1 MAGEESNCC
10 YKRRKI
16 QRAIN
21 TYERFVEQ
29 MRKAG
34 SFYNAPVPHLGIMM
48 DSGKIRMD
56 TMILDK
62 SDYLINCNLR
72 LDRAKKVFLHTSKPE
87 SAEYMTDSEHN
98 STLEEYKRNILQ
110 EGDKVLLLKLD
121 RHEKYILIAKV
132 VVPE

>member
-1 MAGEESNCC
+1 
-10 YKRRKI
+10 
-16 QRAIN
+16 
-21 TYERFVEQ
+21 

-34 SFYNAPVPHLGIMM
+34 RFYNAPVPYLGIMM

-72 LDRAKKVFLHTSKPE
+72 LDRTKKVFLHTSKPE

-110 EGDKVLLLKLD
+110 EGDEVLLLKLD

>member
-1 MAGEESNCC
+1 MERSKGNDY

-34 SFYNAPVPHLGIMM
+34 SFYNAPVPRLGIMM

-72 LDRAKKVFLHTSKPE
+72 LDRTKKVFLHTSKPE

-110 EGDKVLLLKLD
+110 EGDEVLLLKLEK
-121 RHEKYILIAKV
+121 HEKFVLIAKV
-132 VVPE
+132 VVPT